1 MPEMQKKGEGAPTAA
16 DARLRALAA
25 AVGAPDFMIP
35 WLDRFYEPAE
45 VDLVLGAAEGRLP
58 GARAAD
64 ELQRAVR
71 RAVLDRNGERWS
83 PSSFHAR
90 YEMWAFFEHW
100 RDIPQSVRDQLNE
113 WEMDDYLD
121 EVGPGIAAIRD
132 GRPAESDQRD
142 NTYLLLE
149 EAEALLLSRPAIYL
163 WPCNCRAMM
172 GRCDHSQTVCLRFEN
187 DRDIGWEIT
196 PERAVQILHQADAEG
211 LMHTGYLESTH
222 GHHGICNCCSDC
234 CFPILAGERMD
245 AAALWP
251 VRRHLA
257 AVDAERCTRCRRC
270 VRRCPFGALSLVK
283 KAPAPTVDP
292 TVCRGCGLCA
302 TGCEEE
308 AITMAPRE
316 AAWQAG

>member
-100 RDIPQSVRDQLNE
+100 RDIPQSVRDQLND

-132 GRPAESDQRD
+132 GR
-142 NTYLLLE
+142 
-149 EAEALLLSRPAIYL
+149 
-163 WPCNCRAMM
+163 
-172 GRCDHSQTVCLRFEN
+172 
-187 DRDIGWEIT
+187 
-196 PERAVQILHQADAEG
+196 
-211 LMHTGYLESTH
+211 
-222 GHHGICNCCSDC
+222 
-234 CFPILAGERMD
+234 
-245 AAALWP
+245 
-251 VRRHLA
+251 
-257 AVDAERCTRCRRC
+257 
-270 VRRCPFGALSLVK
+270 
-283 KAPAPTVDP
+283 
-292 TVCRGCGLCA
+292 
-302 TGCEEE
+302 
-308 AITMAPRE
+308 
-316 AAWQAG
+316 